1 MDRRELL
8 TEVFNDT
15 ESWIKS
21 TPELK
26 NSVRESINAT
36 RLYMEENIPEIECGK
51 LFETEISVTGSRSFE
66 AAMILSEEYP
76 DAKIAVHNFASAT
89 NPGGGVRHGAS
100 AQEECLCR
108 CSTLYPVIASG
119 NVREYYNYHRSK
131 RDPRYS
137 DACIYSPDIV
147 IIKSDENIPHRLEEE
162 NWRRVDII
170 TCAAPN
176 LNPNRYSGG
185 DKKELSDSEL
195 MELHIK
201 RARAMFSVALEN
213 GAEIL
218 VLGAF
223 GCGAFRNNPF
233 VVANA
238 YKRVLA
244 EFAGCFRKIEFAVY
258 CSPKDRLNYETF
270 KRILG

>member
-8 TEVFNDT
+8 TEVFSDT
-15 ESWIKS
+15 ENWIGCTS
-21 TPELK
+21 ELK
-26 NSVRESINAT
+26 NSVSESINKT
-36 RLYMEENIPEIECGK
+36 KLYMEENIPEAEYEK
-51 LFETEISVTGSRSFE
+51 SFETEISVTASRSFE
-66 AAMILSEEYP
+66 AAMRLRKEYP

-89 NPGGGVRHGAS
+89 NPGGGVTHGAS

-108 CSTLYPVIASG
+108 CSTLYPVISNG
-119 NVREYYNYHRSK
+119 KVREYYNYHRRK
-131 RDPRYS
+131 NDLRYS

-147 IIKSDENIPHRLEEE
+147 IIKSDENVPQRLDKKD
-162 NWRRVDII
+162 WCRVDVI

-176 LNPNRYSGG
+176 LNPKRYSDGER
-185 DKKELSDSEL
+185 KIISDTEL

-201 RARAMFSVALEN
+201 RARAMLSVAAEN

-238 YKRVLA
+238 YKRVLS
-244 EFAGCFRKIEFAVY
+244 EFAGCFKKIEFAVY
-258 CSPKDRLNYETF
+258 CTQRDKSNYEIF